1 MIPAL
6 GYNRIL
12 LKLSGEALAGGSEIL
27 KEPHQKSCFNTQ
39 MLEKISQDIKQVH
52 RQNIQISIVI
62 GGGNI
67 YRGAQ
72 GLPALFTR
80 ATSDQMGMLATMING
95 LALRDVLRSRDIPC
109 CLMSSIPIAS
119 ICETY
124 TAYEAIDCLEKG
136 KVVICVAGT
145 GNPYFTTD
153 TAAILR
159 ASELNCDLLLK
170 ATKVSG
176 VYDTDPQKNPHANFF
191 PTLSYQEVIQKD
203 LKVMD
208 TTAIILAQENQIPIA
223 VFSIYENNGLGK
235 VMDKTGSFSLIS

>member
-1 MIPAL
+1 
-6 GYNRIL
+6 
-12 LKLSGEALAGGSEIL
+12 
-27 KEPHQKSCFNTQ
+27 
-39 MLEKISQDIKQVH
+39 
-52 RQNIQISIVI
+52 
-62 GGGNI
+62 
-67 YRGAQ
+67 
-72 GLPALFTR
+72 
-80 ATSDQMGMLATMING
+80 MING

-124 TAYEAIDCLEKG
+124 FPMRAIDCLEKG

-176 VYDTDPQKNPHANFF
+176 VYDTDLKKIPCKLFSYF
-191 PTLSYQEVIQKD
+191 ELSRSHSKD